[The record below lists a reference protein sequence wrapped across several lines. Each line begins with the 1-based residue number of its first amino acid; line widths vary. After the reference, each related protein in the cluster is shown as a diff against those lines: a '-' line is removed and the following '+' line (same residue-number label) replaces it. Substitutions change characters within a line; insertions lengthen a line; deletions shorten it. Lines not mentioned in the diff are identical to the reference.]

1 MREIFCP
8 EASSDH
14 ADVDGTEESNTTTV
28 VCHIQEKVIDEA
40 ESSDSSAGE
49 TEDEESGSRNCE
61 MKKNQPWE
69 GQSKHALYSKVL
81 FSKVEIR
88 ELKKKNINLEKE
100 IKVLNRSLGTKVNG
114 HQKLVDLRVTHN
126 GVKDELRSANAKIA
140 LMKKEASARRAAAK
154 DEETGA
160 IATLKLQHQKTL
172 NDEAFKFKKL
182 EIDMGAER
190 KIRVAVEAELTEAKK
205 AVSKLRGQIDTLMMQ
220 QAKTDKS
227 LSTMA
232 EGVVVIRGGVGVVVI
247 RGGVRGGVGGR
258 VGAGAGARVGE
269 EGDIHLQ
276 AKA

>member
-1 MREIFCP
+1 
-8 EASSDH
+8 
-14 ADVDGTEESNTTTV
+14 
-28 VCHIQEKVIDEA
+28 
-40 ESSDSSAGE
+40 
-49 TEDEESGSRNCE
+49 

-81 FSKVEIR
+81 FPKVEIR
-88 ELKKKNINLEKE
+88 ELKKINSNLEKE
-100 IKVLNRSLGTKVNG
+100 IKALNRSLGTEVTSR
-114 HQKLVDLRVTHN
+114 QKLVDLRVTHN

-160 IATLKLQHQKTL
+160 VATLKLQHQKTL

-182 EIDMGAER
+182 EIDLGAER

-205 AVSKLRGQIDTLMMQ
+205 TVSKLRGQIDNLTMQ

-232 EGVVVIRGGVGVVVI
+232 AKAKLKQQQQLQRYSHSNAVIDLAIQKKGRGQKKGVIV
-247 RGGVRGGVGGR
+247 VRGGSVRWFRRRTSEWLTLLFKSGQTERVGGR
-258 VGAGAGARVGE
+258 MFKYKL
-269 EGDIHLQ
+269 DYM
-276 AKA
+276 